1 MIRQTLIDA
10 LKDIDATGT
19 GMEIDQVAWL
29 IGNFPGDDL
38 RMLCQGCP
46 KIEAL
51 LPEMERETEFKALIT
66 VGTYMEREDK
76 VGRIADI
83 IRRYRRP

>member
-1 MIRQTLIDA
+1 MIRETLIEA
-10 LKDIDATGT
+10 LKDVDANGT
-19 GMEIDQVAWL
+19 ALEIDQVAWL

-38 RMLCQGCP
+38 RSLCQGCP

-51 LPEMERETEFKALIT
+51 LPEMQRISEFQALIT
-66 VGTYMEREDK
+66 IADYMNREDK
-76 VGRIADI
+76 VGRAADL

>member
-1 MIRQTLIDA
+1 MIRETLIEA
-10 LKDIDATGT
+10 LKDVDANGT

-38 RMLCQGCP
+38 RSLCQGCP

-51 LPEMERETEFKALIT
+51 LPEMERISEFEALILIAD
-66 VGTYMEREDK
+66 YMNKENK
-76 VGRIADI
+76 VGRVADL